1 MTHTKEKALGE
12 RFHLCGK
19 ELVTVEF
26 RGCRD
31 CFLFDSEEC
40 SEYATITG
48 SCMACNRTDG
58 KTVCFMEVDKAKNLG
73 LIENQ

>member
-1 MTHTKEKALGE
+1 MIHAKEKAVGE
-12 RFHLCGK
+12 RFSLCGK

-40 SEYATITG
+40 SEYAPITG
-48 SCMACNRTDG
+48 SCMDCNRSDK
-58 KTVCFMEVDKAKNLG
+58 KTVCFIEVEKAKQYG
-73 LIENQ
+73 LIED